1 LSVSRWAGAAT
12 LGLFLDAFRS
22 IPLIIQLILFF
33 NFFPIIGFP
42 LNPFAAGTFVLVLYT
57 SALVAAV
64 ARGGIEA
71 VPVTTRRAGR
81 SLGLTYWQDM
91 RYIVWP
97 IGLRAVLPAW
107 AGVALGVLKD
117 SALVSVLG
125 YVEPGL
131 GARLCRAVTRLA
143 DPDHPDPGAV
153 RDSDG
158 RGPVLLRPVVPH
170 LPGDGAARAQVAA
183 MIEVKD
189 VHKAFG
195 DLQVLKGVTLD
206 VSNGEV
212 ISVIGASGSGKST
225 LLYCIN
231 GLEPIQSGQIL
242 VDGTDVHAKDTNV
255 NKLRTGLGMVFQQY
269 NSFPHL
275 TTLENVA
282 LAPRIVLKKSKD
294 EAREIASKKLDHV
307 GLGDKLEVYPNKLSG
322 GQQQRLAIARALAM
336 GPNYMLFDEVT
347 SALDPELVGEVL
359 DALRML
365 SDEGMTMILV
375 THEIGF
381 ARDVSDRV
389 AYFHE
394 GVIEEIGPPSQVILD
409 PQSERTRKFLSAV
422 R

>member
-1 LSVSRWAGAAT
+1 
-12 LGLFLDAFRS
+12 
-22 IPLIIQLILFF
+22 
-33 NFFPIIGFP
+33 
-42 LNPFAAGTFVLVLYT
+42 
-57 SALVAAV
+57 
-64 ARGGIEA
+64 
-71 VPVTTRRAGR
+71 
-81 SLGLTYWQDM
+81 
-91 RYIVWP
+91 
-97 IGLRAVLPAW
+97 
-107 AGVALGVLKD
+107 
-117 SALVSVLG
+117 
-125 YVEPGL
+125 
-131 GARLCRAVTRLA
+131 
-143 DPDHPDPGAV
+143 
-153 RDSDG
+153 
-158 RGPVLLRPVVPH
+158 
-170 LPGDGAARAQVAA
+170 
-183 MIEVKD
+183 MIEIKD

-195 DLQVLKGVTLD
+195 DLEVLKGVTLD

-231 GLEPIQSGQIL
+231 GLEPIQSGRIL
-242 VDGTDVHAKDTNV
+242 VDGTDVHAKETNV
-255 NKLRTGLGMVFQQY
+255 NKLRQGLGMVFQQW

-282 LAPRIVLKKSKD
+282 LAPRIVLKKPKD
-294 EAREIASKKLDHV
+294 EAREIASKQLDHV
-307 GLGDKLEVYPNKLSG
+307 GLGDKLAVYPNKLSG

-336 GPNYMLFDEVT
+336 EPHYMLFDEVT

-394 GVIEEIGPPSQVILD
+394 GVIEEIGPPSQVLLD

>member
-1 LSVSRWAGAAT
+1 
-12 LGLFLDAFRS
+12 
-22 IPLIIQLILFF
+22 
-33 NFFPIIGFP
+33 
-42 LNPFAAGTFVLVLYT
+42 
-57 SALVAAV
+57 
-64 ARGGIEA
+64 
-71 VPVTTRRAGR
+71 
-81 SLGLTYWQDM
+81 
-91 RYIVWP
+91 
-97 IGLRAVLPAW
+97 
-107 AGVALGVLKD
+107 
-117 SALVSVLG
+117 
-125 YVEPGL
+125 
-131 GARLCRAVTRLA
+131 
-143 DPDHPDPGAV
+143 
-153 RDSDG
+153 
-158 RGPVLLRPVVPH
+158 
-170 LPGDGAARAQVAA
+170 
-183 MIEVKD
+183 MIEIKD

-195 DLQVLKGVTLD
+195 DLEVLKGVTLD

-242 VDGTDVHAKDTNV
+242 VDGTDVHAKETNV
-255 NKLRTGLGMVFQQY
+255 NKLRQGLGMVFQQW

-294 EAREIASKKLDHV
+294 EAREIASKQLDHV
-307 GLGDKLEVYPNKLSG
+307 GLGDKLAVYPTKLSG

-336 GPNYMLFDEVT
+336 EPHYMLFDEVT

-394 GVIEEIGPPSQVILD
+394 GVIEEIGPPSQVLLD